1 MKIASIISSI
11 LLIIWVILTIG
22 VLWFDVIGMIFYFK
36 ISISIGI
43 VIIATILISLAIKE
57 YIDEKELREHNYLD

>member
-11 LLIIWVILTIG
+11 LLIIWVILTIS